1 MTADEVG
8 GGRPGRAALVFL
20 SQDPSVCDAVGAEL
34 IKRYAAD
41 YLVLIG
47 TDWSDIEAEL
57 TESGTPVA
65 VALAGYATGD
75 LGGLDVLAR
84 IGVRHSHAL
93 RACVVRWGEL
103 DTAESVFEAIAL
115 GVIDAWVYRP
125 QAPADEEFHLAVTEL
140 LDEWASRHATAYEAV
155 QVIGEQWAPRSQEL
169 RDMFIRNHVPT
180 GFYDATRPEG
190 RELLQG
196 LGLDD
201 PELPVVV
208 LRFRPDRPVLT
219 NPNALQIA
227 SAFGLLDNPGK
238 LGVFDV
244 AVVGAGPAGLS
255 AAVYASSEGLRTVV
269 VEPLAMGGQ
278 AGTSSLIRNYLG
290 FPRGISGGRLA
301 ANAYQQAWAFGATF
315 LWSRSVASIAAEADL
330 RILKLSDG
338 SRLTSR
344 TVVLATGADWRRL
357 DVPALNELQGRGVFY
372 GAAVSEAR
380 AMTGKNVYV
389 LGGGNSAGQ
398 AAVYLSRFAG
408 QVTIVI
414 RRHALTETM
423 SDYLIREIGSAANI
437 AVRTRVLV
445 VDAQGSHVLESLVLE
460 DLDGGGTETVPP
472 DALFVLIGS
481 TPHTD
486 YLGESVLRDD
496 WGFVL
501 TGPDLPHAAAA
512 PTGRR
517 PLMFETSLPGVFAI
531 GDVRHGSVKRVASA
545 VGAGAMA
552 VAMVHEYLSDEQD

>member
-1 MTADEVG
+1 
-8 GGRPGRAALVFL
+8 
-20 SQDPSVCDAVGAEL
+20 
-34 IKRYAAD
+34 
-41 YLVLIG
+41 
-47 TDWSDIEAEL
+47 
-57 TESGTPVA
+57 
-65 VALAGYATGD
+65 
-75 LGGLDVLAR
+75 
-84 IGVRHSHAL
+84 
-93 RACVVRWGEL
+93 
-103 DTAESVFEAIAL
+103 
-115 GVIDAWVYRP
+115 
-125 QAPADEEFHLAVTEL
+125 
-140 LDEWASRHATAYEAV
+140 
-155 QVIGEQWAPRSQEL
+155 
-169 RDMFIRNHVPT
+169 
-180 GFYDATRPEG
+180 
-190 RELLQG
+190 
-196 LGLDD
+196 
-201 PELPVVV
+201 
-208 LRFRPDRPVLT
+208 
-219 NPNALQIA
+219 
-227 SAFGLLDNPGK
+227 
-238 LGVFDV
+238 V

-460 DLDGGGTETVPP
+460 DLDGGGTETVPA